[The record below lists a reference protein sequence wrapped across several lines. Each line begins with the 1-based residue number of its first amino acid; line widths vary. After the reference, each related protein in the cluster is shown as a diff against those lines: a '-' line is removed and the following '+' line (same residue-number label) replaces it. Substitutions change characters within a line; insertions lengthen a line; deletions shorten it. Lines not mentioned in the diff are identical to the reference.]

1 LKTRRNEPQKHTG
14 LTNIDRRRL
23 RIIRLVNFESGEYAT
38 IFPFL
43 GGRVHEIG
51 LRAGKK
57 IFSIL
62 ESPRTIAEILRNV
75 HFAGV
80 KLAPFPGRIVDGTYS
95 VGGARYK
102 LKVNSK
108 GNFAIH
114 GFTADKP
121 FQIDKSIARSD
132 YASVVLSWEHNRK
145 TKGYPF
151 KFRMRLTYKLS
162 ESSFSCT
169 TEILNTDSTIIPM
182 GDGWHPYFK
191 TAGSVKRLSLS
202 LPKHSVVDVT
212 SPYKVPT
219 GTSQKSTSGEVTIP
233 LRQKE
238 IPAVYDFGTKR
249 RRVTTR
255 IIDPKSRVEIR
266 LWQEA
271 GAGKYRYLVVYRP
284 ATGTSIAVEPWTC
297 APNAFNNGM
306 GLMLLKPG
314 KVLKGSYGVSLK
326 KR

>member
-1 LKTRRNEPQKHTG
+1 MKTTRHKPIKHTE
-14 LTNIDRRRL
+14 LTGADRRRL
-23 RIIRLVNFESGEYAT
+23 RMIRLVNFESGEYIT

-57 IFSIL
+57 VLSIL
-62 ESPRTIAEILRNV
+62 ESPRKVAEILTNE

-95 VGGARYK
+95 IGGRTYR
-102 LKVNSK
+102 LNVNSK

-114 GFTADKP
+114 GFTAAKP
-121 FQIDKSIARSD
+121 FKIDKSTVRSD
-132 YASVVLSWEHNRK
+132 YASVVLSWRHDGK

-151 KFRMRLTYKLS
+151 QFTMRLTHTLS
-162 ESSFSCT
+162 ENSFACT
-169 TEILNTDSTIIPM
+169 TEIQNTGPTTIPV

-191 TAGSVKRLSLS
+191 TSGSIKNLLLS

-212 SPYKVPT
+212 SPYKIPT
-219 GTSQKSTSGEVTIP
+219 GTYRKATSGRVTLP

-238 IPAVYDFGTKR
+238 IAAIFDFGIKR
-249 RRVTTR
+249 ERVTTK
-255 IIDPKSRVEIR
+255 IIDPKLGVEIH
-266 LWQEA
+266 LWQES
-271 GAGKYRYLVVYRP
+271 GLGKYRYLVVYRP
-284 ATGTSIAVEPWTC
+284 ATGTSVAVEPWTC

-306 GLMLLKPG
+306 GLILLKPG
-314 KVLKGSYGVSLK
+314 KKFKGTYGVSLK